1 MFLLICLSSVSTVSL
16 QAADT
21 VTPLVKTIRVGD
33 IDIACQDLGSGD
45 PLVMIMGYGGSM
57 DLWSPRLLQLLTASH
72 RVLVFDN
79 RGMGRTTSSD
89 AEYSISQFAQDTLGL
104 MDSLCIDEAI
114 VLGWSMGAEIAQELA
129 ILHPERVR
137 RLILISGGPG
147 GKEQIA
153 PGPGIMQQLADT
165 SGNSLERGLRIIR
178 LLVPQSWLNG
188 HPFIWTWFPINATMN
203 PQERTLRQLRAIM
216 EWEGSF
222 SRLHQIVSPT
232 LIITG
237 DEDAVFPTQNST
249 LLADGILGSRLVR
262 IPGGGHG
269 VIFQHPDLIANEIS
283 VFLSDSGTSGQ

>member
-33 IDIACQDLGSGD
+33 IDIAYQDLGSGD

-114 VLGWSMGAEIAQELA
+114 VLGWSMGAEIAQEVA

-147 GKEQIA
+147 GKEQIRA
-153 PGPGIMQQLADT
+153 GPRDHAAAGRHFRKFPGAGITHHQAAGSPKLAEWSSVHLD
-165 SGNSLERGLRIIR
+165 
-178 LLVPQSWLNG
+178 LVSNQRHNEPAGTDPS
-188 HPFIWTWFPINATMN
+188 
-203 PQERTLRQLRAIM
+203 AIARHH
-216 EWEGSF
+216 GVG
-222 SRLHQIVSPT
+222 RV
-232 LIITG
+232 
-237 DEDAVFPTQNST
+237 
-249 LLADGILGSRLVR
+249 LLATASNSITHLDHH
-262 IPGGGHG
+262 GG
-269 VIFQHPDLIANEIS
+269 
-283 VFLSDSGTSGQ
+283 